1 MNVNE
6 ITQLMECFDK
16 SKATKL
22 QVKSGD
28 TELLLESMPT
38 SGQVAVQEVKQD
50 TETVRVASNEP
61 ATQKKMKREP
71 VTEGIKGTPVKA
83 PLIGTFYCAPAPD
96 EKPFVEV
103 GQSVKQGDVVG
114 IIEAMKLMNE
124 ITAPADGVVKS
135 ILAEN
140 GNMVEYGEVLMV
152 LE

>member
-6 ITQLMECFDK
+6 ITQLVECFDR

-28 TELLLESMPT
+28 MELLLESMPT
-38 SGQVAVQEVKQD
+38 TGQLVVQEVRQE
-50 TETVRVASNEP
+50 TETIQVAPNEP
-61 ATQKKMKREP
+61 VTPKKIKREP
-71 VTEGIKGTPVKA
+71 VTESVAGTPVKA
-83 PLIGTFYCAPAPD
+83 PLIGTFYRAPSPD

-103 GQSVKQGDVVG
+103 GQSVKKGDVVG

-124 ITAPADGVVKS
+124 ITAPEDGVVKS